1 MGFMNSC
8 WPFGQQLYKLNIAE
22 ILKQTQE
29 AVENAEEAVE
39 AAKKL
44 QSGSVVSVNEI
55 DPDENGN
62 VEIPGF
68 SIYQR
73 CAQSNDFKGYWD
85 GKNLRD
91 FAINMGFKE
100 AGANVDLS
108 SQLHTFPVWLS
119 GAHTIHGIPF
129 STSFAYAFG
138 DPVSSSQDIVVI
150 NPAAGEIVH
159 FYLDGDMPKSEVISG
174 SGGNGGT
181 EATGAEKIVEYTAD
195 ADGATAASFTFTV
208 SDYPK
213 LAQYNRLRG
222 VVKKSAN
229 AAMPWVNV
237 ILNDTKNQNY
247 QGQNI
252 IGVTASGNLGMFGF
266 EIAKNGSYFMG
277 GATNLVNP
285 SLYPGFISHAF
296 PSLAQ
301 KRFTPLYL
309 SELQYIVIA
318 SYTAFLD
325 EGGTI
330 EIWGW
335 NE

>member
-1 MGFMNSC
+1 MGFVNSC

-22 ILKQTQE
+22 ILRQTQE
-29 AVENAEEAVE
+29 AVEKAEEAVE

-44 QSGSVVSVNEI
+44 QTGSVVSVNEI
-55 DPDENGN
+55 APDENGN

-73 CAQSNDFKGYWD
+73 CAQANDFKGYWD
-85 GKNLRD
+85 GKSLKD

-100 AGANVDLS
+100 VAANVDLS
-108 SQLHTFPVWLS
+108 SQLHLFPAWLS
-119 GAHTIHGIPF
+119 GAYTINGIPF
-129 STSFAYAFG
+129 TTSFAYAFG
-138 DPVSSSQDIVVI
+138 DPTTSSKDIVVI
-150 NPAAGEIVH
+150 NPSEGEIIH
-159 FYLDGDMPKSEVISG
+159 FYLDGNVPKSEVISG
-174 SGGNGGT
+174 SGGTGGGGT
-181 EATGAEKIVEYTAD
+181 EATGAEKIVEYTVDAD
-195 ADGATAASFTFTV
+195 AATATSFTFTV

-222 VVKKSAN
+222 VVKKYAN
-229 AAMPWVNV
+229 SAMPWVNV
-237 ILNDTKNQNY
+237 ILNDTRTQP
-247 QGQNI
+247 GPNI
-252 IGVTASGNLGMFGF
+252 IGATAPGNFGMFGF
-266 EIAKNGSYFMG
+266 DITKHGSYFMG
-277 GATNLVNP
+277 GVTSTLNP
-285 SLYPGFISHAF
+285 SLYYGFTSHAF
-296 PSLAQ
+296 ASLAQ

-309 SELQYIVIA
+309 SELQYIVVA